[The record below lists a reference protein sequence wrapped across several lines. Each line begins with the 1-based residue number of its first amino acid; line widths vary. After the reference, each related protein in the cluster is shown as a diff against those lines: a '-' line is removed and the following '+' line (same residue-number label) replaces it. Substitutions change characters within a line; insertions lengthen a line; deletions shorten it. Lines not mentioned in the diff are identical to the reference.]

1 LLLTTAAIVG
11 QRGSDPAREAGYIL
25 DVNCRAVPRRCIVA
39 SVDRSRTR

>member
-1 LLLTTAAIVG
+1 MLLTTAAIVG

-39 SVDRSRTR
+39 SVDGSRTR